1 MSKNVCFM
9 IAKTCW
15 NCELIMLHFKSIK
28 MRSVGMLRLG
38 IDIDGTVTAQ
48 DTFVPYLNESFQC
61 AMTLD
66 DMTEY
71 DLTKLLKISQKE
83 FWGWMDQHEP
93 LIYKQAKPAEGAKE
107 ILDEM
112 KLQHRLIY
120 ITARRQ
126 QHSDITYKW
135 FQEHDV
141 HYDAIELVGGHH
153 KLEAVQ
159 KHKIDVFFEDH
170 HGNATMIAKEADI
183 PVILF
188 NSPYNQMPIDDRII
202 RVNNWQ
208 EASKWIKQ
216 YEQRLQTAY

>member
-9 IAKTCW
+9 FAKTCW
-15 NCELIMLHFKSIK
+15 NCELIMLHFKRIN

-61 AMTLD
+61 DITLD

-71 DLTKLLKISQKE
+71 DLTKLLKISNEE
-83 FWGWMDQHEP
+83 FWGWMNEYEP

-107 ILDEM
+107 ILNQM
-112 KLQHRLIY
+112 KHHHQLIY
-120 ITARRQ
+120 
-126 QHSDITYKW
+126 
-135 FQEHDV
+135 
-141 HYDAIELVGGHH
+141 IELVGGHH
-153 KLEAVQ
+153 KVEAVQ

-188 NSPYNQMPIDDRII
+188 NSPYNQMPIDERII

-208 EASKWIKQ
+208 EASQWIKQ
-216 YEQRLQTAY
+216 YEKRLQTAY

>member
-1 MSKNVCFM
+1 
-9 IAKTCW
+9 
-15 NCELIMLHFKSIK
+15 
-28 MRSVGMLRLG
+28 MLRLG

-61 AMTLD
+61 AMTLE

-71 DLTKLLKISQKE
+71 DLTKLLKISQEE

-93 LIYKQAKPAEGAKE
+93 LIYKQAEPAEGAKE
-107 ILDEM
+107 ILEQM
-112 KLQHRLIY
+112 KQQHRLIY

-170 HGNATMIAKEADI
+170 HGNATMIAKKR
-183 PVILF
+183 LTSRLSF
-188 NSPYNQMPIDDRII
+188 LTPITRC
-202 RVNNWQ
+202 RSTT
-208 EASKWIKQ
+208 ELYA
-216 YEQRLQTAY
+216 